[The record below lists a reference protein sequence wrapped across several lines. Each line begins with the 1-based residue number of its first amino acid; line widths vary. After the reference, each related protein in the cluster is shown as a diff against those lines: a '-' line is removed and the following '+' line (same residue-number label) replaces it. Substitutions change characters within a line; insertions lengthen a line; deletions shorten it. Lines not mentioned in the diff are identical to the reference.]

1 MFLKKSGEVL
11 DALLIKG
18 YNKRKFLMFDEWKPI
33 FDKINRLMNQTN
45 QSTLWLSESIGKVIN
60 SLNSGRITAKI
71 TNSVNRLNCG
81 LNTIRNGVNWENV
94 PQIYKNKS
102 DALSLYS
109 TVNSGFTISSI
120 AINTFLIQ
128 KKVRKLYSIR

>member
-1 MFLKKSGEVL
+1 M
-11 DALLIKG
+11 I
-18 YNKRKFLMFDEWKPI
+18 DEWKPI
-33 FDKINRLMNQTN
+33 FDKINRLMSQTN
-45 QSTLWLSESIGKVIN
+45 QSTLWLSESIGKVII
-60 SLNSGRITAKI
+60 SLNSGRITSKI
-71 TNSVNRLNCG
+71 TNSVNKLNCG
-81 LNTIRNGVNWENV
+81 LNTIRNGLTWESV

-128 KKVRKLYSIR
+128 KKVRKLYPIR